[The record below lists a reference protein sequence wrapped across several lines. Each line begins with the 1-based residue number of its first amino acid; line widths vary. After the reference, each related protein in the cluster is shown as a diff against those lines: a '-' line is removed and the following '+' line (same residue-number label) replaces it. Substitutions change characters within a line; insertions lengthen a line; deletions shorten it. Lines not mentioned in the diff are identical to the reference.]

1 MSDAQHKPEQK
12 QGGTQMIA
20 NVLAIAGSIILI
32 IIIIWGLLH
41 LFSLSGGFFS
51 SLFGGK
57 ESGITIT
64 APAEVA
70 SGEVAHISWKHSTEE
85 SGMYA
90 LLYPCTEGL
99 RFSTPA
105 PDQTFI
111 TMPCGA
117 AFAIGQ
123 STTTA
128 TILPML
134 TASSSVNTPFSVLFI
149 PSSTSSAPV
158 EATVTL
164 SVLPRSTQPETS
176 VQPEV
181 PEQPSQPEPTPPVS
195 QGPADL
201 AVTITSVSIDQYGS
215 GVVTFNISNIGKRAS
230 GSYMFT
236 AQLPT
241 SQPYT
246 YVSPAQASLA
256 PGSYI
261 INTLRFTQAIP
272 GSISIL
278 VDTGNSVS
286 ESNESNNTAAQYI
299 AGQYP
304 YNYNYQYGQQNYNLN
319 QYNYNQ
325 QYYYPYTYD
334 IYNYPYAY

>member
-1 MSDAQHKPEQK
+1 MADTQQK
-12 QGGTQMIA
+12 QSGTQMLA
-20 NVLAIAGSIILI
+20 NVLAIAGSIILVV
-32 IIIIWGLLH
+32 IIIWGLIH

-51 SLFGGK
+51 SLFGNK
-57 ESGITIT
+57 DSGFTVS
-64 APAEVA
+64 APSEVT
-70 SGEVAHISWKHSTEE
+70 SGEITQISWSHDTKEP
-85 SGMYA
+85 GMYA
-90 LLYPCTEGL
+90 LLYPCTDGL

-105 PDQTFI
+105 PDHSMI

-117 AFAIGQ
+117 AFAIG
-123 STTTA
+123 SATTTA

-134 TASSSVNTPFSVLFI
+134 TASSSVTTPFSVLFI
-149 PSSTSSAPV
+149 PSSTSSVPA

-164 SVLPRSTQPETS
+164 TVNPRATAPQAP
-176 VQPEV
+176 VQPE
-181 PEQPSQPEPTPPVS
+181 SPTTPAQTPQSPPVS

-215 GVVTFNISNIGKRAS
+215 GTVTFNISNIGKGAS

-236 AQLPT
+236 AQIPT
-241 SQPYT
+241 AQPYT
-246 YVSPAQASLA
+246 YVSPSQVSLS

-261 INTLRFTQAIP
+261 INTLRFTQAVS
-272 GSISIL
+272 GSVSIF
-278 VDTGNSVS
+278 VDTAGSVR
-286 ESNESNNTAAQYI
+286 EANEGNNTAVQYVT
-299 AGQYP
+299 GQYP
-304 YNYNYQYGQQNYNLN
+304 YNYNYQYGQQYN